1 MSKKKLDQDEIISKL
16 PGDLREVAEL
26 VGVENTVRL
35 VERYGGTYIRV
46 PKCDELLRDIRNKKI
61 RDLYDT
67 GNYDIRALAVKFKL
81 TDRHISTILSE
92 TDEEVPLPLIALLT
106 RKSI

>member
-1 MSKKKLDQDEIISKL
+1 MSKKNRDQSDIIKRL
-16 PGDLREVAEL
+16 PGDLREVAGLIGLEATML
-26 VGVENTVRL
+26 L
-35 VERYGGTYIRV
+35 VERYGGTYIHV
-46 PKCDELLRDIRNKKI
+46 PKCDELLREIRNKKI
-61 RDLYDT
+61 RDLYDS
-67 GNYDIRALAVKFKL
+67 GNYDIRALAVMFKL